1 MSSPMAD
8 INMVRRKRICYVTG
22 TRADYGLMASTLK
35 EIMAHPALSLSI
47 LATGMHLS
55 PKYGLTVREIEADG
69 FHLCGRVET
78 PVDQPSGAA
87 MVRGI
92 GIMLQAFVDILSAQA
107 PDAVLLLGDRGEMLA
122 GALAALHLNIPVI
135 HVHGGERS
143 GTVDEPVRHAI
154 SKLSHW
160 HCVATEQ
167 SRERLLRMGEAPQQV
182 VVTGAPGLDGLT
194 ALAVRDRVTLCE
206 DVGFD
211 ATRALALMVFHPVVQ
226 EAPQAG
232 GQAAAILDAL
242 VDAGTQVLALM
253 PNADA
258 GGDAVRAT
266 LAHYAERNPEVRVL
280 THLPRP
286 DFVSWMAAADFMVGN
301 SSSGIIEAASFGT
314 PVINVGLRQ
323 HLRER
328 NANVCDVVAEPQAL
342 ALAVREALARGR
354 LAPANVYGDGH
365 AGARIVALLVA
376 LRATPEILLKTNAY

>member
-1 MSSPMAD
+1 MSGTDMSS
-8 INMVRRKRICYVTG
+8 RKKICYISG
-22 TRADYGLMASTLK
+22 TRADYGLMVSTLK
-35 EIMAHPALSLSI
+35 EIAAHPALSLSI
-47 LATGMHLS
+47 VATGMHLS

-69 FHLCGRVET
+69 FALCGRVET

-87 MVRGI
+87 MARGI
-92 GIMLQAFVDILSAQA
+92 GIMLQAFVDILAAQA

-122 GALAALHLNIPVI
+122 GALAAIHLNIPVV

-194 ALAVRDRVTLCE
+194 ALALRDRAVLCE
-206 DVGFD
+206 GVGFD
-211 ATRALALMVFHPVVQ
+211 AMRKVALMVFHPVLQ

-232 GQAAAILDAL
+232 TQAGAILDAL
-242 VDAGTQVLALM
+242 LGAGMQVLALM

-266 LAHYAERNPEVRVL
+266 LAAYAERHPEMRVL

-286 DFVSWMAAADFMVGN
+286 DFVSWMAVADLMVGN

-323 HLRER
+323 NLRER
-328 NANVCDVVAEPQAL
+328 NANVSDVAADPQAL
-342 ALAVREALARGR
+342 VQVVRDELARGR
-354 LAPANVYGDGH
+354 YAPANVYGDGH
-365 AGARIVALLVA
+365 AGKRIVELLAA
-376 LRATPEILLKTNAY
+376 LRCTSEILLKTNAY

>member
-1 MSSPMAD
+1 MSGAD
-8 INMVRRKRICYVTG
+8 MNRRKNICYITG
-22 TRADYGLMASTLK
+22 TRADYGLMTSTLK
-35 EIMAHPALSLSI
+35 EIAAHPALSLTI
-47 LATGMHLS
+47 LATGIHLS

-69 FHLCGRVET
+69 FTLCGRVET

-87 MVRGI
+87 MARGI
-92 GIMLQAFVDILSAQA
+92 GIMLQAFVDILAAQK

-122 GALAALHLNIPVI
+122 GALAAIHLNIPVV

-167 SRERLLRMGEAPQQV
+167 SRERLLRMGEAPQQI
-182 VVTGAPGLDGLT
+182 VVTGAPGLDGLS
-194 ALAVRDRVTLCE
+194 ALASRDRALLCE
-206 DVGFD
+206 EVGFD
-211 ATRALALMVFHPVVQ
+211 STRALALMVFHPVLQ

-232 GQAAAILDAL
+232 VQAAAILDAL
-242 VDAGTQVLALM
+242 LCAGAQVLALM

-266 LAHYAERNPEVRVL
+266 LAAYAERHPGLRVL

-286 DFVSWMAAADFMVGN
+286 DFVSWMAVADLMVGN

-323 HLRER
+323 NLRER
-328 NANVCDVVAEPQAL
+328 NANVRDVVAEPQAL
-342 ALAVREALARGR
+342 AQAVRDALEQGR
-354 LAPANVYGDGH
+354 DVPANVYGDGH
-365 AGARIVALLVA
+365 AGSRIVALLA
-376 LRATPEILLKTNAY
+376 TLRVTPEILLKTNAY

>member
-1 MSSPMAD
+1 MSGPMAGTD
-8 INMVRRKRICYVTG
+8 MARRKQICYISG

-35 EIMAHPALSLSI
+35 EIAAHPALSLSI

-55 PKYGLTVREIEADG
+55 PKYGLTVREIEAAG
-69 FHLCGRVET
+69 FTLCGRVET

-87 MVRGI
+87 MARGI
-92 GIMLQAFVDILSAQA
+92 GIMLQAFVDILAAQA

-122 GALAALHLNIPVI
+122 GALAAIHLNIPVV

-194 ALAVRDRVTLCE
+194 ALAARDRAALCE
-206 DVGFD
+206 GVGFD
-211 ATRALALMVFHPVVQ
+211 AARALALMVFHPVLQ
-226 EAPQAG
+226 EAQQAG
-232 GQAAAILDAL
+232 AQAATILDAL
-242 VDAGTQVLALM
+242 VGAGTHVLALM

-266 LAHYAERNPEVRVL
+266 LGRYSERHPEVRVL

-286 DFVSWMAAADFMVGN
+286 DFVSWVAAADLMVGN

-323 HLRER
+323 NLRER
-328 NANVCDVVAEPQAL
+328 NANVSDVTTEPQVL
-342 ALAVREALARGR
+342 AQAVRDALTRGR
-354 LAPANVYGDGH
+354 LAPANVYGDGF
-365 AGARIVALLVA
+365 AGARIVALLAA
-376 LRATPEILLKTNAY
+376 LRVTPEILLKTNAY